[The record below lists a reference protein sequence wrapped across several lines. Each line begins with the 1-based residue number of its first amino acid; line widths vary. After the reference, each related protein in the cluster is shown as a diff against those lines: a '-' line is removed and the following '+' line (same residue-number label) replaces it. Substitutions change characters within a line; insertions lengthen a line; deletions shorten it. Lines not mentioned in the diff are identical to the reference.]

1 MQWQYREGYALHM
14 GGLQAERHGEVMGA
28 AAAIVL
34 YEGV

>member
-1 MQWQYREGYALHM
+1 M

>member
-1 MQWQYREGYALHM
+1 M
-14 GGLQAERHGEVMGA
+14 GGLQAERYGEVMGA